1 MDTAGKTSPGWTAG
15 IVVHSFSSQLTASQL
30 LHIVSVAILD
40 VGGCL
45 WLDPWMSPQEM
56 SWACSDPQNHQT
68 GSQTH
73 EQLLKLLGSGSG
85 RLYTDA

>member
-45 WLDPWMSPQEM
+45 WLDP
-56 SWACSDPQNHQT
+56 
-68 GSQTH
+68 
-73 EQLLKLLGSGSG
+73 
-85 RLYTDA
+85 